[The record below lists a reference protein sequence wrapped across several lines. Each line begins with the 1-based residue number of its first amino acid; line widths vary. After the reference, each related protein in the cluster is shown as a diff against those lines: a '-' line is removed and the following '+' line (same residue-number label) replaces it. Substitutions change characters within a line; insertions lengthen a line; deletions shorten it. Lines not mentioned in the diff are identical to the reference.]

1 MATTYTLQNNK
12 LPTKVSFVPG
22 PLRPEDLN
30 RAQDLG
36 LINTSNAVSS
46 LFNPGIVSTTD
57 PRLNIGALSVSFP
70 NSTQAIQISSGSA
83 VFSDGIQ
90 YNQLNTELISLI
102 QTSGVTNYIL
112 TIAKNQTALTTR
124 YNPIKDKLETA
135 DLGWEFTVELLSR
148 TEYDALTTQ
157 DSQNHIFL
165 AELVS
170 SGTGFAVL
178 SLTERPW
185 FTTPDIEHRSKQG
198 SGQVST
204 SNPHGMSMT
213 DLTPLPGMS
222 FWEQSNLLGT
232 ISNVQS
238 GFNRGDLVTQTITP
252 EQLTNNLYPHSSC
265 RVATTANLAS
275 TYSNGFSGIGA
286 FLTSTVNGVLQIDGI
301 TLSLTDRVLVKDQSD
316 KSQNGV
322 YTVTAVGSAGAPWIL
337 TRAIDFNA
345 DGNINYGDLVSVTVG
360 TVNYNKI
367 FETKIPKNNLT
378 IGTDDITFTSYEG
391 FTTSGVSFRL
401 DRGSAYVLSVVNDE
415 SSENINFTYNRGTRT
430 VTCYPNYVITSNLT
444 VRSIL
449 INLGTVLQKS
459 GSGSVLEITSGL
471 EGEYLVSSE
480 GTVNSLSTTELNIQ
494 GLAGAVYQYLVYATP
509 SGEVKINPTPVVQTN
524 LFNIQNGVT
533 GTIYLPDS
541 DFVNIAITNFIVPQ
555 TFTLELEVAGSGG
568 TQLIKIAD
576 PETAANDTSFA
587 PFTVPY
593 GTDLTTSGSE
603 IFGYTDPTIT
613 QWVKTANSHSY
624 ISSIS
629 VVAATNLPTTLGFLV
644 TQDSSDPQA
653 VNLASVKLT
662 NKGNVFEIIDLR
674 EQKIFT
680 EQPHESIFYEDF
692 YNPINFNPTLS
703 SSTLNPGLR
712 KSTWYSRPLKLD
724 SGVYRV
730 LVNMSSIDVL
740 PYVGYSLDFGGN
752 IITLEDTGIYAGFN
766 TKVYTLSLT
775 EAKFISLYL
784 STVTSGETKVQSI
797 SLDMMQTPVNVQF
810 GMPTGVY
817 EGFTPVVNNSTRV
830 VTLNVDPDSG
840 RSLASLSYPSGT
852 FYYQRNTAWTVT
864 LDPRNVNNTNRIDL
878 IALKYKDA
886 DTIPSLVV
894 VKGQS
899 GDPANAEPTL
909 TTSAVYDSAC
919 KYLILAKAFV
929 PKSTVAT
936 PLTIRTYGGN
946 QGNGRNYRMSY
957 FLSIAQEIENAR
969 NNFPNLSQQIKS
981 LNDTVISNSR
991 NGLLSFSVAG
1001 ATSNTATKVTS
1012 YTQKYSSGSTIQYES
1027 ASDSFKLNTPGF
1039 YEIIATSTADAVF
1052 SANNRG
1058 QLTLYVNYS
1067 STDFPS
1073 GTTQILDSSVELFG
1087 GSNYAMVQVE
1097 PTWTNVR
1104 IYFERLANYTSIIRG
1119 SIKFI
1124 ESLPSMINPNIDNS
1138 LDGIPI
1144 LYELQ
1149 LNGVSANTI
1158 TVAAN
1163 SSVAVSAKF
1172 AGTTTLTGPLYRG
1185 IMSYETPVIIT
1196 PSATGLTTYT
1206 LSIDNGGRII
1216 TSTFTITTTS

>member
-36 LINTSNAVSS
+36 LINTSNAVSA

-57 PRLNIGALSVSFP
+57 PTLNIGALSVSFP
-70 NSTQAIQISSGSA
+70 NGVQAVQISSGSA
-83 VFSDGIQ
+83 IFSDGVQ
-90 YNQLNTELISLI
+90 YNQPNTEVISLI

-112 TIAKNQTALTTR
+112 TLAKNETALTTR

-135 DLGWEFTVELLSR
+135 DLGWEFSIELLSR

-157 DSQNHIFL
+157 ESENHIFL
-165 AELVS
+165 AELVPS
-170 SGTGFAVL
+170 DTGFAIL
-178 SLTERPW
+178 SLSERPW
-185 FTTPDIEHRSKQG
+185 FTTPDIEHRSKRG
-198 SGQVST
+198 SGLVST
-204 SNPHGMSMT
+204 GNPHGMSMS

-265 RVATTANLAS
+265 RVATTTNLTA

-286 FLTSTVNGVLQIDGI
+286 LLTSTVNGALQIDGI
-301 TLSLTDRVLVKDQSD
+301 TLAVNDRILVKDQSD

-322 YTVTAVGSAGAPWIL
+322 YSVTVIGTTGTPWIL

-345 DGNINYGDLVSVTVG
+345 DGNVNYGDLISVTEG
-360 TVNYNKI
+360 TLNYGKI

-378 IGTDDITFTSYEG
+378 IGTDDITFTSYSG

-415 SSENINFTYNRGTRT
+415 SGENINFTYNRGTRT

-449 INLGTVLQKS
+449 INLGTVIQKS
-459 GSGSVLEITSGL
+459 GSGSILEVTPGL
-471 EGEYLVSSE
+471 LGEYLVSSE
-480 GTVNSLSTTELNIQ
+480 GTVSSLSTTELNVQ
-494 GLAGAVYQYLVYATP
+494 GLAGAVYQYIVYATP

-533 GTIYLPDS
+533 GTIYLPS
-541 DFVNIAITNFIVPQ
+541 NNFVNIAITNFIVPQ
-555 TFTLELEVAGSGG
+555 TFTLELEVTGSGG

-576 PETAANDTSFA
+576 PETAANDTSFGT
-587 PFTVPY
+587 FTVPY
-593 GTDLTTSGSE
+593 GTDLTTSGTE
-603 IFGYTDPTIT
+603 IFGYTDPNIT
-613 QWVKTANSHSY
+613 QWVKTANTHSY

-644 TQDSSDPQA
+644 TQDSLDSEA
-653 VNLASVKLT
+653 INLASVKLT

-680 EQPHESIFYEDF
+680 EQPRESIFYEDF

-730 LVNMSSIDVL
+730 LVNMSSVDVL
-740 PYVGYSLDFGGN
+740 PYVGYSIDFGNN

-775 EAKFISLYL
+775 ETKFVSLYL

-830 VTLNVDPDSG
+830 VTLNIDSDSG

-864 LDPRNVNNTNRIDL
+864 LDSRNTYNRIDL
-878 IALKYKDA
+878 IAIKYKDA

-894 VKGQS
+894 IKGQS
-899 GDPANAEPTL
+899 SDPTNAEPTL
-909 TTSAVYDSAC
+909 VGSSVYDSAF

-929 PKSTVAT
+929 PKSTVTT
-936 PLTIRTYGGN
+936 PITIRTYGGN
-946 QGNGRNYRMSY
+946 QGTGRNYRMSY

-981 LNDTVISNSR
+981 LNDTVISNARS
-991 NGLLSFSVAG
+991 GLISFTVAG
-1001 ATSNTATKVTS
+1001 STSNTETKVSS
-1012 YTQKYSSGSTIQYES
+1012 YTIKYSSGSTIEYD
-1027 ASDSFKLNTPGF
+1027 SDTESFKLNTPGF
-1039 YEIIATSTADAVF
+1039 YEVIAVSTADALF
-1052 SANNRG
+1052 SPNNTG
-1058 QLTLYVNYS
+1058 QLTLRINYT
-1067 STDFPS
+1067 STTYPS
-1073 GTTQILDSSVELFG
+1073 GTTQILDSSVDLFG
-1087 GSNYAMVQVE
+1087 GSNYAMVKVE
-1097 PTWTNVR
+1097 PDWSNVR
-1104 IYFERLANYTSIIRG
+1104 VYFDRLANYTSIIRG

-1124 ESLPSMINPNIDNS
+1124 EPLPSMINPNIDNS
-1138 LDGIPI
+1138 LDGIPV
-1144 LYELQ
+1144 LYDLQ
-1149 LNGVSANTI
+1149 LNGVSANAV

-1163 SSVAVSAKF
+1163 SSVAVSSKF
-1172 AGTTTLTGPLYRG
+1172 AGITTLIGPLYRG

-1196 PSATGLTTYT
+1196 PSSVGTTTYT
-1206 LSIDNGGRII
+1206 LSITNGGRTV